1 MQKYKAKTFPKIK
14 SNESQ
19 SSKPQSTEEAQKTE
33 KTLPVRTEERGSSQ
47 EYLKK
52 SFRE

>member
-1 MQKYKAKTFPKIK
+1 MQKYKAKTVPKIR

-33 KTLPVRTEERGSSQ
+33 KTFLVRTEERLGSSQ
-47 EYLKK
+47 EYLN
-52 SFRE
+52 